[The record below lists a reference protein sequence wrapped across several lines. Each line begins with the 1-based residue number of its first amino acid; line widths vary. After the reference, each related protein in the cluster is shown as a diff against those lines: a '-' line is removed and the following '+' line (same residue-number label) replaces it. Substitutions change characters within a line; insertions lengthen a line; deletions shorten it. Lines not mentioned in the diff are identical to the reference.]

1 MEGMKEGLNEMSNS
15 VKDNYTFILPVYNYG
30 TKDEIMSF
38 TTYMDRAIEKGSI
51 VIQKHSMYFNNKE
64 YVKWVPESYLMIGQA
79 YFYKQEY
86 NMAKRTFDYVIKQ
99 YDENPIKYDAMV
111 WLASTYIEKEEWDK
125 AQSLLDLVQSKVDK
139 EEIPRYVERRNPLV
153 YSDFYIKNNNFNP
166 AIDYLERGIE
176 LNSNKLTVTRLE
188 YILAQIFHHNEDLD
202 AASEYYTKVVKR
214 NPPYEMSFNAKINLA
229 QTYDAATGDKR
240 LIISKLEKML
250 KDEKNV
256 EYQDQIY
263 YALGEISLR
272 DGDDSLAI
280 KNLKLSVSKS
290 VSNNYQKSLS
300 SLKLADL
307 YFSYPDYKNSQAYY
321 DTAMMTLPEDYPD
334 YDVLQEK
341 SVVLNDLVFNLETIQ
356 YEDSMQFLA
365 SLSEKERNLII
376 SDLIEKLREEEKMKQ
391 EEEALAQKNMNYASQ
406 TYASRQN
413 VNRLSGGQWYFYNP
427 STLSY
432 GYNEFLKKWGD
443 RKLEDLWRL
452 KNKRTV
458 SFGDDELLVS
468 DTSNADTTQLST
480 DPFKPETYAQYIPLT
495 DEQMAESN
503 GKLSEALY
511 KTGYIYKEGL
521 HDYPSSI
528 ETFTDLL
535 DRFPETEHAVEA
547 YYYMY
552 KMYEETGDREMM
564 DHYSD
569 IIIAKFPDSD
579 FARILIDPNYN
590 LVLQE
595 QRNRASLLYEET
607 YQAFM
612 NEQYRMVQI
621 YGEEAL
627 ATYHEDIDLIPKFKF
642 LMALA
647 MGKTD
652 GEDSLKAGLN
662 RLALAYPTSEVIPL
676 ANNILSHLYQLQ
688 GTSAEE
694 ETVLEDGTIITSE
707 DGTQTVSLYNFEPDL
722 NHFYIL
728 VVDAGK
734 ISVNAT
740 KVRLSDHNMKY
751 NSLDNLTISS
761 VLLDQN
767 RQMITVS
774 NFENKVKAMT
784 YYNNI
789 RNSEYVL
796 SGFDIGDYAHF
807 VLSSENYKIFYQQKN
822 EEEYLKFF
830 AKTYLEE

>member
-1 MEGMKEGLNEMSNS
+1 M
-15 VKDNYTFILPVYNYG
+15 
-30 TKDEIMSF
+30 
-38 TTYMDRAIEKGSI
+38 
-51 VIQKHSMYFNNKE
+51 
-64 YVKWVPESYLMIGQA
+64 
-79 YFYKQEY
+79 
-86 NMAKRTFDYVIKQ
+86 
-99 YDENPIKYDAMV
+99 
-111 WLASTYIEKEEWDK
+111 
-125 AQSLLDLVQSKVDK
+125 
-139 EEIPRYVERRNPLV
+139 
-153 YSDFYIKNNNFNP
+153 
-166 AIDYLERGIE
+166 
-176 LNSNKLTVTRLE
+176 
-188 YILAQIFHHNEDLD
+188 
-202 AASEYYTKVVKR
+202 
-214 NPPYEMSFNAKINLA
+214 
-229 QTYDAATGDKR
+229 
-240 LIISKLEKML
+240 
-250 KDEKNV
+250 
-256 EYQDQIY
+256 
-263 YALGEISLR
+263 
-272 DGDDSLAI
+272 
-280 KNLKLSVSKS
+280 
-290 VSNNYQKSLS
+290 
-300 SLKLADL
+300 
-307 YFSYPDYKNSQAYY
+307 
-321 DTAMMTLPEDYPD
+321 
-334 YDVLQEK
+334 
-341 SVVLNDLVFNLETIQ
+341 
-356 YEDSMQFLA
+356 
-365 SLSEKERNLII
+365 
-376 SDLIEKLREEEKMKQ
+376 
-391 EEEALAQKNMNYASQ
+391 
-406 TYASRQN
+406 
-413 VNRLSGGQWYFYNP
+413 
-427 STLSY
+427 
-432 GYNEFLKKWGD
+432 
-443 RKLEDLWRL
+443 
-452 KNKRTV
+452 
-458 SFGDDELLVS
+458 S
-468 DTSNADTTQLST
+468 DTSDTDTTQFST
-480 DPFKPETYAQYIPLT
+480 DPFKPETYSQYIPLT

-521 HDYPSSI
+521 NDYPRSI

-535 DRFPETEHAVEA
+535 DRFPKTEHAVEA

-552 KMYEETGDREMM
+552 KMYEKTGDREMM

-607 YQAFM
+607 YRAFM

-647 MGKTD
+647 MGKTE

-662 RLALAYPTSEVIPL
+662 RLTLDYPTSEVIPL
-676 ANNILSHLYQLQ
+676 ANNILSHLYQLP
-688 GTSAEE
+688 GTSTAG

-707 DGTQTVSLYNFEPDL
+707 DGTEMVSLYNFEPDL

-728 VVDAGK
+728 VVDASK

-774 NFENKVKAMT
+774 NFEDKVKAMA

-796 SGFDIGDYAHF
+796 SGFGFGDYAHF
-807 VLSSENYKIFYQQKN
+807 VLSSENYKIFYQQKD